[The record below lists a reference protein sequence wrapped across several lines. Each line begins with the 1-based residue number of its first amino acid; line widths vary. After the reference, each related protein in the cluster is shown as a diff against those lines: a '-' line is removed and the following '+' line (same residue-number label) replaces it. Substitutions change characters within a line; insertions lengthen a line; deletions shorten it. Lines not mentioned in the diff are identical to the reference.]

1 MGEVFLQRLHV
12 ALVVLA
18 HEGAA
23 GVVPLQHHQL
33 ALELRELDGLAR
45 GVAQREVGRGLADAG
60 GGIVAGVDVS
70 GVRVCEHRQFEPRL
84 AALGMVSCGDRGGV
98 QFWQRDGA
106 TSNACPRPASLTGSE
121 FNAQE
126 TGLRALRRAA
136 FRGDF
141 FAQLELGARYSAVR
155 ATDKNIEDPI
165 ESSVWYAMALAN
177 EEGFAPI
184 NRVERGLGELASWW
198 ERYVASNPDVQAIV
212 AANDDM
218 ALGAIEAAKAA
229 GHADLVAPP
238 TFPVVVQEATLAQL
252 LAEPDAGIDFSR
264 VVHGEQRFTYT
275 RAIVAGDE
283 LTATLTVSSVKSLGG
298 HNMVTADSDIV
309 DAEGKHVVT
318 AISTLVV
325 RGDED

>member
-1 MGEVFLQRLHV
+1 MAVNPELQGRVFPPTAPYL
-12 ALVVLA
+12 
-18 HEGAA
+18 
-23 GVVPLQHHQL
+23 
-33 ALELRELDGLAR
+33 
-45 GVAQREVGRGLADAG
+45 VGREK
-60 GGIVAGVDVS
+60 I
-70 GVRVCEHRQFEPRL
+70 R
-84 AALGMVSCGDRGGV
+84 
-98 QFWQRDGA
+98 
-106 TSNACPRPASLTGSE
+106 E
-121 FNAQE
+121 FS
-126 TGLRALRRAA
+126 RAVL
-136 FRGDF
+136 
-141 FAQLELGARYSAVR
+141 S
-155 ATDKNIEDPI
+155 TN
-165 ESSVWYAMALAN
+165 
-177 EEGFAPI
+177 PI
-184 NRVERGLGELASWW
+184 NL
-198 ERYVASNPDVQAIV
+198 DV
-212 AANDDM
+212 AA
-218 ALGAIEAAKAA
+218 ARAA